1 MIRQTTFQKLNTI
14 VAWIVFT
21 IAAVVYGMTVEPT
34 ASLWDCPEFIACG
47 YKLEIGHP
55 PGAPIFMLAANLFSQ
70 FASDTS
76 QIALMVNLLSAL
88 LSAGCIFFLFLT
100 ITHLA
105 RKLICPALDGMTTP
119 DIIRIEVCGVVGA
132 LAYTFSGPI
141 LLATPSGFQLSRPR
155 FMPFQ
160 VS

>member
-1 MIRQTTFQKLNTI
+1 MIQQTTFQKLNTI

-76 QIALMVNLLSAL
+76 QVALMVNLLSAL

-105 RKLICPALDGMTTP
+105 RKLICPTLNGMT
-119 DIIRIEVCGVVGA
+119 E
-132 LAYTFSGPI
+132 
-141 LLATPSGFQLSRPR
+141 
-155 FMPFQ
+155 
-160 VS
+160 